1 MNWLGA
7 LLTVISSYIC
17 GVMLANSETE
27 KLRAFDSLI
36 RLLTYMRRRIFT
48 ERLPLYRIFAEFED
62 GFLENI
68 GFLECLRSSR
78 RGLETL
84 WQNAVK
90 LVPIDKEA
98 VNELSHFGESLGA
111 LPLDEQIKRID
122 TVNTFLTEKKAAL
135 NGTLYQKRKS
145 IKSVCLLMGI
155 AIAIILL

>member
-36 RLLTYMRRRIFT
+36 RLLTYMRRRILT
-48 ERLPLYRIFAEFED
+48 ERLPLYRIFTEFED
-62 GFLENI
+62 GFLEDI